1 VPDYWSKEENVMQD
15 SNAGAVANKTYNDVE
30 KNAEAVLKLF
40 NAYYRDHNHSG
51 KLYDDFPNFFL
62 FKPSVLEGKEIATRG
77 SEKLLLEDVIQRAKA
92 RNGFISVSKHR
103 NPKLGY
109 YWLELS
115 VTPFMMGDAVS
126 RENKGEFFYILTK
139 FIEFTKQ
146 HPKMYGDLAAE
157 VDSDKDIA
165 LMLDGIKKMAARLSV
180 SLDIYQENMLVSF
193 NPNWPVTEVKK
204 LLQSLKD
211 NDQDWCEMFFE
222 YLIYVMGKK
231 TKG

>member
-1 VPDYWSKEENVMQD
+1 MQD

-30 KNAEAVLKLF
+30 KNGEAVMADAVLKLF

-77 SEKLLLEDVIQRAKA
+77 SEKLLLDDVIQRAKA
-92 RNGFISVSKHR
+92 RNGYISVSKHR

-115 VTPFMMGDAVS
+115 VMPFMMGDAVS
-126 RENKGEFFYILTK
+126 KDNKGEFFYILTK

-146 HPKMYGDLAAE
+146 HPKMYGDLTAE
-157 VDSDKDIA
+157 DRIRQGYRADAEWDQKNGELASAYRSKYT
-165 LMLDGIKKMAARLSV
+165 RRS
-180 SLDIYQENMLVSF
+180 MLVSY
-193 NPNWPVTEVKK
+193 NPKWPVTEVKK
-204 LLQSLKD
+204 LLQSLKE

-222 YLIYVMGKK
+222 YLMYVMSKK
-231 TKG
+231 T

>member
-1 VPDYWSKEENVMQD
+1 MSDG
-15 SNAGAVANKTYNDVE
+15 NAGAIANKSYFDVE
-30 KNAEAVLKLF
+30 KNAGVVLKLF
-40 NAYYRDHNHSG
+40 NAYYREHNHSG
-51 KLYDDFPNFFL
+51 KLYDDSPDFFL
-62 FKPSVLEGKEIATRG
+62 VKPEVLDGKEIASRG
-77 SEKLLLEDVIQRAKA
+77 SEKLLLDDCIQRAVA
-92 RNGFISVSKHR
+92 RKGYVGVSKHR

-115 VTPFMMGDAVS
+115 AMPFQVGDAVS
-126 RENKGEFFYILTK
+126 KDNKGEFFYILTR
-139 FIEFTKQ
+139 FVEYTKK
-146 HPKMYGDLAAE
+146 HPTMYGDLTAE

-165 LMLDGIKKMAARLSV
+165 LMLDGIKKMASRLSV
-180 SLDIYQENMLVSF
+180 SLAIYPENMLVSY

-231 TKG
+231 SKG

>member
-1 VPDYWSKEENVMQD
+1 MQD
-15 SNAGAVANKTYNDVE
+15 SNAGAVANKTSNDVE
-30 KNAEAVLKLF
+30 KNAEAVLAEAVLKLF

-51 KLYDDFPNFFL
+51 KLYDDFPNLFM
-62 FKPSVLEGKEIATRG
+62 FKPSVLEGKEIATRS
-77 SEKLLLEDVIQRAKA
+77 SEKLLLDDVIQRAKA
-92 RNGFISVSKHR
+92 RNGYISVSKHR

-115 VTPFMMGDAVS
+115 VMPFMMGDAVS
-126 RENKGEFFYILTK
+126 KENKGEFFYILTK
-139 FIEFTKQ
+139 FIEYTKQ
-146 HPKMYGDLAAE
+146 NPKMYGDLTAE
-157 VDSDKDIA
+157 MDSDKDIA

-180 SLDIYQENMLVSF
+180 SLDIYPENMLVSY

-204 LLQSLKD
+204 LLQSLKE

-231 TKG
+231 TRD